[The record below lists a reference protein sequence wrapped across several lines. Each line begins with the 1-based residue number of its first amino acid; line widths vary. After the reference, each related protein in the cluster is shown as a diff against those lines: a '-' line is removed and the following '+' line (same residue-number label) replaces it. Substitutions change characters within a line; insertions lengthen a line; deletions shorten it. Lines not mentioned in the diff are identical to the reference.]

1 MYNVKLV
8 RKQYVFKYVTMV
20 FDHLGIN
27 RHVFSYNLK
36 P

>member
-1 MYNVKLV
+1 MYNGKPV

-27 RHVFSYNLK
+27 RYALN
-36 P
+36 